1 MSLLNW
7 TLKTV
12 SAGTS
17 RSPSRGS
24 EKTTTGGFSGGG
36 GGGSTRWA
44 RAVGVGALDSS
55 TRLAAM

>member
-7 TLKTV
+7 TLKIV
-12 SAGTS
+12 SGGTF

-44 RAVGVGALDSS
+44 RAVGVGALLSAN
-55 TRLAAM
+55 RLAER